1 MRALSQDEMKQ
12 VSGGWFSW
20 GWSSWSFKSYSYSY
34 CKPKTTYTCQPK
46 TTDSCYTQT
55 KDSCYTNTS
64 CEPKPTCPV
73 EEIPL

>member
-20 GWSSWSFKSYSYSY
+20 GWSKTSCKPKTTYT

-46 TTDSCYTQT
+46 PQ
-55 KDSCYTNTS
+55 
-64 CEPKPTCPV
+64 CEPKPVCTPKPPV
-73 EEIPL
+73 ELPTE